1 MRCQVHFYRDLLGS
15 VAFKHRKQLAADL
28 NEIWTATTLPTALE
42 TAARVADAWRYT
54 HPRIAE
60 TIEEHGEECLSVLH
74 FPAGH
79 RLFLRTNNALE
90 RFNQEIK
97 RRTRVVRIFPN
108 EQSCMRLVSAMC
120 VETSEEWMTNRRFLD
135 MDSLRE
141 MLETKRDEGPKLA
154 AVS

>member
-1 MRCQVHFYRDLLGS
+1 MHFDRDLLAKIS
-15 VAFKHRKQLAADL
+15 FKHRPQLACDL
-28 NEIWTATTLPTALE
+28 REIWAAGTPGSAMAA
-42 TAARVADAWRYT
+42 AARVADAWRGS
-54 HPRIAE
+54 HPKVADAIDDSV
-60 TIEEHGEECLSVLH
+60 EECLTILH

-108 EQSCMRLVSAMC
+108 EASALRLVSALA

-135 MDSLRE
+135 MDALRE
-141 MLETKRDEGPKLA
+141 MLEAEREEAPKLA

>member
-1 MRCQVHFYRDLLGS
+1 
-15 VAFKHRKQLAADL
+15 
-28 NEIWTATTLPTALE
+28 
-42 TAARVADAWRYT
+42 
-54 HPRIAE
+54 
-60 TIEEHGEECLSVLH
+60 VLH
-74 FPAGH
+74 FPASH

-108 EQSCMRLVSAMC
+108 EQSCLRLVSAMC
-120 VETSEEWMTNRRFLD
+120 VETSDEWMTNRRFLG

-141 MLETKRDEGPKLA
+141 MLEAEREEGPRLA

>member
-1 MRCQVHFYRDLLGS
+1 M
-15 VAFKHRKQLAADL
+15 
-28 NEIWTATTLPTALE
+28 
-42 TAARVADAWRYT
+42 
-54 HPRIAE
+54 
-60 TIEEHGEECLSVLH
+60 LH

-108 EQSCMRLVSAMC
+108 EESCLRLVSALC

-135 MDSLRE
+135 MDALTE
-141 MLETKRDEGPKLA
+141 MLEVERKEGVKLT

>member
-1 MRCQVHFYRDLLGS
+1 M
-15 VAFKHRKQLAADL
+15 
-28 NEIWTATTLPTALE
+28 
-42 TAARVADAWRYT
+42 
-54 HPRIAE
+54 
-60 TIEEHGEECLSVLH
+60 LH

-90 RFNQEIK
+90 RLNQEIK

-108 EQSCMRLVSAMC
+108 EQSCLRLVSALC

-135 MDSLRE
+135 MDALKE
-141 MLETKRDEGPKLA
+141 MLETEREEETKLT

>member
-1 MRCQVHFYRDLLGS
+1 M
-15 VAFKHRKQLAADL
+15 
-28 NEIWTATTLPTALE
+28 
-42 TAARVADAWRYT
+42 
-54 HPRIAE
+54 
-60 TIEEHGEECLSVLH
+60 LH

-108 EQSCMRLVSAMC
+108 EESCLRLVSALC

-135 MDSLRE
+135 MDALRE
-141 MLETKRDEGPKLA
+141 MLETKREEAPKLA